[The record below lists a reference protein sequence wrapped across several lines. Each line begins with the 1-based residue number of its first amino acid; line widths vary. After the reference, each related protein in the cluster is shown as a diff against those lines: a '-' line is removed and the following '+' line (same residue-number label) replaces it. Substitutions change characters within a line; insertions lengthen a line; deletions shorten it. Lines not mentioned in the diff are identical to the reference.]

1 MGRRLTLIVESGAT
15 KGDWRVVSPSG
26 EESCRFVSEG
36 TNVSTMSMND
46 VRRIIAETSEKIAE
60 LGQEIE
66 KIWFYT
72 AGIPTHEIKEALTA
86 VFKERFPSADIEIE
100 DDLTAAARAACG
112 HKRGITA
119 IIGTGSNSCLWDGE
133 KIVKKIRTGGFI
145 LGDEGSA
152 SALGKAFIADFI
164 KDLVPENVATRF
176 REKFDVSYETIV
188 ENVYRSKG
196 SPSGYL
202 GSFAPFLMQ
211 YYETETYIK
220 ELVDNNFR
228 SFIKRVLKQYGTDI
242 PIGIIGGFGYALKDI
257 FTRIATEEGITVSG
271 FLASPIE
278 GLIKYHC
285 S

>member
-1 MGRRLTLIVESGAT
+1 MGRRLTLIVESGGT

-26 EESCRFVSEG
+26 EESCRFISEG
-36 TNVSTMSMND
+36 TNVSTMTMHA
-46 VRRIIAETSEKIAE
+46 VKRIIAETSEKIAA
-60 LGQEIE
+60 LGYNVE

-72 AGIPTHEIKEALTA
+72 AGIPTHEIKEVLTA
-86 VFKERFPSADIEIE
+86 VFKEKFPSADIEIE

-164 KDLVPENVATRF
+164 KDLVPENIAADFKERF
-176 REKFDVSYETIV
+176 DSSYESIV
-188 ENVYRSKG
+188 ENVYRSQA

-211 YYETETYIK
+211 YYETEPYIK

-228 SFIKRVLKQYGTDI
+228 SFIRRVLKQYGTDS
-242 PIGIIGGFGYALKDI
+242 PVGITGGFGCALNEI
-257 FTRIATEEGITVSG
+257 FTRIAQEEGITISG

-285 S
+285 L

>member
-1 MGRRLTLIVESGAT
+1 MSRRLTLIVESGAT
-15 KGDWRVVSPSG
+15 KGDWRVISPSG
-26 EESCRFVSEG
+26 EESCRVLSEG
-36 TNVSTMSMND
+36 TNVSTMTMD
-46 VRRIIAETSEKIAE
+46 AVREIIVDTSEKIAA
-60 LGQEIE
+60 LGHDIE

-86 VFKERFPSADIEIE
+86 VFKDRFPSADIEIE
-100 DDLTAAARAACG
+100 DDLTAAARAVCG

-133 KIVKKIRTGGFI
+133 KVVKKIRTGGFI

-152 SALGKAFIADFI
+152 SALGKAFIADYI
-164 KDLVPENVATRF
+164 KDLVPEKVATDFRIRF
-176 REKFDVSYETIV
+176 DGSYEAIV
-188 ENVYRSKG
+188 ENVYRSTA

-242 PIGIIGGFGYALKDI
+242 PVGIIGGYGCALKEI
-257 FTRIATEEGITVSG
+257 FTRIAEEEGVTISG

-278 GLIKYHC
+278 GLIRYHQ